1 MAYKVMVTPRSFGK
15 GNSQPIDIL
24 RENGCELVLNPYGR
38 ILNKQEMAEMIRDAD
53 AVIVGVDP
61 IDQEVLEQATKL
73 KVISK
78 YGVGTDNIDLNY
90 ARDKGIPVTVTNG
103 ANKDAVADYTMT
115 LMLAAARKM
124 IPIDKACRQLNWNK
138 ITSVDVWGKTLG
150 LIGLGAI
157 GKSVAARAKGFNMD
171 IIAYDL
177 MKDETYASE
186 NQIKYVSLD
195 ELLRC
200 ADFIS
205 LHLPLT
211 DKTLHLIGAQELAS
225 MKETAVIVNT
235 ARGGLIHE
243 QALLEALKEKRIWG
257 AGLDVFEQ
265 EPPQDKG
272 FLELD
277 NLIIGSHCAASTYQ
291 AIENMGIMAAA
302 NVLEHLKQS
311 SLMEGK

>member
-1 MAYKVMVTPRSFGK
+1 MTYKVMVTPRSFGK
-15 GNSQPIDIL
+15 GNSQPIDML
-24 RENGCELVLNPYGR
+24 REHGCELILNPYGR
-38 ILNKQEMAEMIRDAD
+38 IMNKQEMVALIKEVD

-61 IDQEVLEQATKL
+61 IDQEVLDHASKL

-90 ARDKGIPVTVTNG
+90 ARERGIPVTVTAG
-103 ANKDAVADYTMT
+103 ANKDAVADYTIA
-115 LMLAAARKM
+115 LMLAAARRM
-124 IPIDKACRQLNWNK
+124 LPIDKACRQLNWNK

-157 GKSVAARAKGFNMD
+157 GKGVAARARGFNMN
-171 IIAYDL
+171 ILAYDL
-177 MKDETYASE
+177 IQDEAYAAE
-186 NQIKYVSLD
+186 HQIDYVGLN
-195 ELLRC
+195 ELLST

-211 DKTLHLIGAQELAS
+211 EQTHHLIGAKELAS

-235 ARGGLIHE
+235 ARGGLIDE
-243 QALLEALKEKRIWG
+243 QALLAALQENRIWG
-257 AGLDVFEQ
+257 AGMDVFEQ
-265 EPPQDKG
+265 EPPENKG

-291 AIENMGIMAAA
+291 AIENMGVMAAA
-302 NVLEHLKQS
+302 NVLEYLR
-311 SLMEGK
+311 

>member
-1 MAYKVMVTPRSFGK
+1 MTYKVMVTPRSFGK
-15 GNSQPIDIL
+15 GNSQPIDML
-24 RENGCELVLNPYGR
+24 REKGCELVLNPYGR
-38 ILNKQEMAEMIRDAD
+38 ILSKQEMAEMIKDVD

-61 IDQEVLEQATKL
+61 IDQEVLEQAPKL

-90 ARDKGIPVTVTNG
+90 AREKGIPVTVTAG
-103 ANKDAVADYTMT
+103 ANKDAVADYTIA
-115 LMLAAARKM
+115 LMLAAARRM
-124 IPIDKACRQLNWNK
+124 IPIDKGCRQLNWNK

-157 GKSVAARAKGFNMD
+157 GKGVAARAKGFNMN
-171 IIAYDL
+171 IMAYDL
-177 MKDETYASE
+177 MKDEAYAAE
-186 NQIKYVSLD
+186 HQIEYVSLD
-195 ELLRC
+195 KLLQN

-211 DKTLHLIGAQELAS
+211 EKTHHIIGAKELAS

-243 QALLEALKEKRIWG
+243 QALLDALREERIWG
-257 AGLDVFEQ
+257 AGMDVFEQ

-277 NLIIGSHCAASTYQ
+277 NLVIGSHCAASTYQ
-291 AIENMGIMAAA
+291 AIENMGVMAAA
-302 NVLEHLKQS
+302 NVLEYLR
-311 SLMEGK
+311 